1 MSKPNY
7 DDPDLPTPPEVIVS
21 ACAGT
26 SLVDT
31 GGAGIDDGPLGAPPG
46 TVPSLQAPERTPAEM
61 LSSGYLER
69 LGFRYK
75 PATPAT
81 MYRHPSKLGMHA

>member
-1 MSKPNY
+1 
-7 DDPDLPTPPEVIVS
+7 VIAS

-26 SLVDT
+26 PPVDSS
-31 GGAGIDDGPLGAPPG
+31 GGGIDDGPIAAPPG
-46 TVPSLQAPERTPAEM
+46 TLPSPLAQATPREPAEM

-69 LGFRYK
+69 LGFKYK

-81 MYRHPSKLGMHA
+81 MYSHPTKLGMRA